1 MSRNDYAF
9 PFRID
14 SVSQQAALTNYE
26 THVDQMIRQVLLT
39 SPGER
44 VDLPDF
50 GCGLRRVLFSPNSDA
65 MAATTQVLV
74 LQALNKWLAGKIQV
88 QKVTVVP
95 PSTAPDP
102 AQLLIQIEYLLLET
116 QTTKTMLLPVI

>member
-1 MSRNDYAF
+1 MSRQDYAF

-74 LQALNKWLAGKIQV
+74 LQALNKWLAGQIQV

-102 AQLLIQIEYLLLET
+102 AQLLIQIDYLLLET

>member
-1 MSRNDYAF
+1 MSRQDYAF

-74 LQALNKWLAGKIQV
+74 LQALNKWLAGQIQV
-88 QKVTVVP
+88 QQVTVVP

-102 AQLLIQIEYLLLET
+102 AQLLIQIDYLLLET

>member
-1 MSRNDYAF
+1 
-9 PFRID
+9 
-14 SVSQQAALTNYE
+14 
-26 THVDQMIRQVLLT
+26 MIRQVLLT
-39 SPGER
+39 SPGAR

-74 LQALNKWLAGKIQV
+74 LQALNKWLAGQIQV

-102 AQLLIQIEYLLLET
+102 AQLLIQIDYLLLET

>member
-1 MSRNDYAF
+1 MNRNDYAF

-50 GCGLRRVLFSPNSDA
+50 GCGLRRILFSPNSDA

-74 LQALNKWLAGKIQV
+74 LQALNKWLAGQIQV

-102 AQLLIQIEYLLLET
+102 AQLLIQIDYLLLET

>member
-1 MSRNDYAF
+1 MNRNDYAF

-74 LQALNKWLAGKIQV
+74 LQALNKWLAGQIQV

-102 AQLLIQIEYLLLET
+102 AQLLIQIDYLLLET

>member
-1 MSRNDYAF
+1 MNRHDYAY

-14 SVSQQAALTNYE
+14 PVSHQAARTGYE
-26 THVDQMIRQVLLT
+26 AHVEQMIRQVLLT

-50 GCGLRRVLFSPNSDA
+50 GCGIRRLLFAPNSDA
-65 MAATTQVLV
+65 MAATTQILI
-74 LQALNKWLAGKIQV
+74 LQALNKWLSGQIQV
-88 QKVTVVP
+88 KQVTVVP

-102 AQLLIQIEYLLLET
+102 AQLLVRIDYVLIET
-116 QTTKTMLLPVI
+116 QTDKSMLLPVI